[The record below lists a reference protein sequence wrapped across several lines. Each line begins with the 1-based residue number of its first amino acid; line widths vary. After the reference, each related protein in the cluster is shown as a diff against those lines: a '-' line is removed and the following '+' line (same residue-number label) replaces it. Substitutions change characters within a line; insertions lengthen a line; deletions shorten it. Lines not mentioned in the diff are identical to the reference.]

1 MGIPTIDLH
10 TQPLVVLCNRS
21 VMSDSATPWIAA
33 CQASLSIT
41 NSWSIL
47 KLKSIKSVMPSN
59 HLILCHPFL
68 LMPSIFPNIRVY
80 SNEGNSSLHQV
91 AKVLQLQLQH
101 SGLISFRT
109 DWFDLLTIQVYFMG
123 FDK

>member
-1 MGIPTIDLH
+1 MFPG
-10 TQPLVVLCNRS
+10 LVGKYNREQQYCRISFGGEESVLKLDCDDKYQFSRS
-21 VMSDSATPWIAA
+21 VMPDSATPWIAA

-80 SNEGNSSLHQV
+80 SNEWNSSLHQV
-91 AKVLQLQLQH
+91 DKILEFQLQH
-101 SGLISFRT
+101 QSL
-109 DWFDLLTIQVYFMG
+109 Q
-123 FDK
+123 